1 MPGESPFGLTW
12 GTCTSCEA
20 ERVRLSPTPPAAH
33 PRDSLSAGN
42 IRHVCIFP
50 SLGCIRK
57 PQKIKSLGRE
67 KLTPDVR
74 DLVSEREENF
84 LGQTGLV
91 SPRLAIL
98 LLLPVGL
105 SALLLLLG
113 GAAGYCFLSKQKS
126 VPPSALIMSYF
137 PTDLRY
143 PQVSNIFV
151 STTLSSGSWLKKNEV
166 VKTYEKQLN
175 LFMPHSKLQSPL

>member
-50 SLGCIRK
+50 SLGCMRK

-105 SALLLLLG
+105 SFCLTAPFGGSCWLLLSEQAEKKVYL
-113 GAAGYCFLSKQKS
+113 
-126 VPPSALIMSYF
+126 
-137 PTDLRY
+137 
-143 PQVSNIFV
+143 PQN
-151 STTLSSGSWLKKNEV
+151 SS
-166 VKTYEKQLN
+166 
-175 LFMPHSKLQSPL
+175 